1 MNYAAKAAILFT
13 ESVKYG
19 PEDMV
24 RGVFVSICLVLS
36 IAAGAA
42 AQSGWRGFEC
52 DVEGDLVGVFFQSSE
67 RGWVAGDNGY
77 LASTRDGGKTWTRI
91 DLNITDDINEVYFRN
106 DKDGFVV
113 AGRKLFVTR
122 DGGQT
127 WQDIR
132 PYRTGEFGSGTP
144 EFLSVKFSD
153 RRRGYIIGSV
163 LRGSGDDAV
172 VVDSLL
178 MRTEDGGD
186 TWRRVLL
193 PFKLELFSIF
203 FRGNS
208 HGWIVGDDGTVLAS
222 RDEGLTWTRQNTGT
236 KEPLYGI
243 DFRDQ
248 KNGVAVGKNG
258 TIIQST
264 NGGDSWW
271 PIQSPVRDSLM
282 RVSFADDKNGWI
294 AGHRGTI
301 LRTRDRGKTW
311 ERSLPGTNNHLYGI
325 FMDKKY
331 GWAVGADGTLLR
343 YFP

>member
-1 MNYAAKAAILFT
+1 M
-13 ESVKYG
+13 
-19 PEDMV
+19 
-24 RGVFVSICLVLS
+24 RGVFAV
-36 IAAGAA
+36 IAAAA
-42 AQSGWRGFEC
+42 LFAAAGFAQSGWRGQAS
-52 DVEGDLVGVFFQSSE
+52 DVESDLIGVYFQSSE

-77 LASTRDGGKTWTRI
+77 LASTRNGGKTWNRV
-91 DLNITDDINEVYFRN
+91 DLNITDSINEVYFRS

-113 AGRKLFVTR
+113 AGRKLFITR

-153 RRRGYIIGSV
+153 KNRGYIIGSV

-178 MRTEDGGD
+178 LRTEDGGD
-186 TWRRVLL
+186 TWRRILL

-208 HGWIVGDDGTVLAS
+208 HGWIVGDEGTVLAS

-236 KEPLYGI
+236 KEPLYGV

-248 KNGVAVGKNG
+248 KNGVVVGKNG
-258 TIIQST
+258 TILQTT

-271 PIQSPVRDSLM
+271 PIESPVRESLM
-282 RVSFADDKNGWI
+282 RVTFTDEKNGWI

-301 LRTRDRGKTW
+301 LRTKDRGRTW
-311 ERSLPGTNNHLYGI
+311 ESLPGVTNNHLYGI

-331 GWAVGADGTLLR
+331 GWAVGARGTLIR
-343 YFP
+343 YIP